1 MDGETLARV
10 GYLAIILVAL
20 GGWVL
25 VEFRQRMG
33 QALRMAMAW
42 GLIFVGIIAGYGL
55 WSDIRQDI
63 LPMQE
68 LAADGSVEVP
78 RAEDGHYY
86 LTLTINGTAVPFMVD
101 TGATG
106 MVLAG
111 VDADRLGIDP
121 ESLSY
126 LGEAFD
132 GERGGADRAGDAAHG
147 RTGAVPQPGLP
158 GLCDRGGAG
167 SVAFGDGLSGA
178 VPDGVFRRKADT
190 AAVDVHSGQI
200 CNFLHLQ
207 GFAGSR

>member
-1 MDGETLARV
+1 LAKPEVVMDGETLARV

-42 GLIFVGIIAGYGL
+42 GLIFVGMVAGYGL

-68 LAADGSVEVP
+68 VAADGTVEVP
-78 RAEDGHYY
+78 RADDGHYY
-86 LTLTINGTAVPFMVD
+86 LTLMINGTQVPFMVD
-101 TGATG
+101 TGASG

-121 ESLSY
+121 ASLQFLGQASTANGVVRTARVTLPEVELGPFRNRDFRAYVTEGELEQSLLGMDY
-126 LGEAFD
+126 LG
-132 GERGGADRAGDAAHG
+132 
-147 RTGAVPQPGLP
+147 Q
-158 GLCDRGGAG
+158 
-167 SVAFGDGLSGA
+167 
-178 VPDGVFRRKADT
+178 FRME
-190 AAVDVHSGQI
+190 
-200 CNFLHLQ
+200 
-207 GFAGSR
+207 FAGGKLILRQ

>member
-42 GLIFVGIIAGYGL
+42 GLIFVGVVAGYGL

-68 LAADGSVEVP
+68 VAQDGTVEVP

-86 LTLTINGTAVPFMVD
+86 LTLTINGTDVPFMVD
-101 TGATG
+101 TGASG
-106 MVLAG
+106 MVLAES
-111 VDADRLGIDP
+111 DATRLGIDP
-121 ESLSY
+121 ESLMFLGQASTANGVVRTARVTLPTVELGPFRNVDFRAYVTEGELDQSLLGMDY
-126 LGEAFD
+126 LG
-132 GERGGADRAGDAAHG
+132 
-147 RTGAVPQPGLP
+147 Q
-158 GLCDRGGAG
+158 
-167 SVAFGDGLSGA
+167 
-178 VPDGVFRRKADT
+178 FRME
-190 AAVDVHSGQI
+190 
-200 CNFLHLQ
+200 
-207 GFAGSR
+207 FAGGKLILRQ

>member
-42 GLIFVGIIAGYGL
+42 GLIFVGVVAGYGL

-68 LAADGSVEVP
+68 VAQDGTVEVP

-86 LTLTINGTAVPFMVD
+86 LTLTINGTDVPFMVD
-101 TGATG
+101 TGASG
-106 MVLAG
+106 MVL
-111 VDADRLGIDP
+111 VESDATRLGIDP
-121 ESLSY
+121 ESLMFLGQASTANGVVRTARVTLPTVELGPFRNVDFRAYVTEGELDQSLLGMDY
-126 LGEAFD
+126 LG
-132 GERGGADRAGDAAHG
+132 
-147 RTGAVPQPGLP
+147 Q
-158 GLCDRGGAG
+158 
-167 SVAFGDGLSGA
+167 
-178 VPDGVFRRKADT
+178 FRME
-190 AAVDVHSGQI
+190 
-200 CNFLHLQ
+200 
-207 GFAGSR
+207 FAGGKLILRQ